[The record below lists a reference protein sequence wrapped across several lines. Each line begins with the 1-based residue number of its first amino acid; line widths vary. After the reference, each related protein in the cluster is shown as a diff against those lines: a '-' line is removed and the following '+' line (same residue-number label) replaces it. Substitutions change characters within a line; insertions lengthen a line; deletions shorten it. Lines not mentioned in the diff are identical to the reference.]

1 MKFFENKKIW
11 KKIVIMLLLVM
22 FFQFAFIT
30 PVKASVE
37 EVGGTLLSP
46 VMSLV
51 VGLGDGIM
59 DVLHDFIM
67 GQSMSGINVD
77 LEPDTP
83 LLERIL
89 KIIGAVVVGIATVAL
104 IIAVPRIRSS
114 TSYSDKSCCIF
125 YSQYGRNSTY
135 SKRNSFICCICNL
148 K

>member
-11 KKIVIMLLLVM
+11 KKIVIMLLVIM

-30 PVKASVE
+30 PVKASAE

-59 DVLHDFIM
+59 DILHDFIM
-67 GQSMSGINVD
+67 GQSESGVNVD
-77 LEPDTP
+77 LDPDSPWYVT
-83 LLERIL
+83 LFKVL
-89 KIIGAVVVGIATVAL
+89 GAIAVGIAAIAL
-104 IIAVPRIRSS
+104 VIAVPRTRCS
-114 TSYSDKSCCIF
+114 TSYSYKSGCFF
-125 YSQYGRNSTY
+125 YSKYGRNSTY